1 MEEKVRNGDWS
12 LGGEYVVVDKQ
23 SVAAKEGVLFIEARI
38 RDEWMMNPEVKVSVP
53 KVGGYSTFRFL
64 PCTVYADH

>member
-23 SVAAKEGVLFIEARI
+23 SVAAKEVVLFIEARI

-53 KVGGYSTFRFL
+53 KVGYSTFRFL